1 MKSNNQIIISENK
14 KRRTKMV
21 VTHHIVKGKK
31 NRVGNPY
38 IISETKHLKRW
49 TMDEYKPTIKVVVNK
64 LNDPTCDK
72 HEFNCEVIHS
82 DSTRNYLRFIYVSHY
97 KNLSKPNKYGEV
109 IRDISTAAK
118 GYDTSF
124 NTEHWN
130 VDISLSERKV

>member
-1 MKSNNQIIISENK
+1 
-14 KRRTKMV
+14 
-21 VTHHIVKGKK
+21 
-31 NRVGNPY
+31 
-38 IISETKHLKRW
+38 
-49 TMDEYKPTIKVVVNK
+49 MDEYKPTIKVVVNK